1 MVKMPLDQKSS
12 GQNAIKQEKVMVKMS
27 LGKNS
32 NGKSTVN
39 QNIGNGDEA
48 DKE

>member
-1 MVKMPLDQKSS
+1 MMKMPLDQKNS
-12 GQNAIKQEKVMVKMS
+12 GKNAIKQKKVMVKMS
-27 LGKNS
+27 LGKTS

-39 QNIGNGDEA
+39 QKIGNGDEA